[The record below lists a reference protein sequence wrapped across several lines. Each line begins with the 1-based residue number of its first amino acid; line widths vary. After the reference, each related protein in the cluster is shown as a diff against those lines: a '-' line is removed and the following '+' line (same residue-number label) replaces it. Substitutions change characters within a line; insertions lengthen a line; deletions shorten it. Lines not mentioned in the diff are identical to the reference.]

1 MTLPVLLRQNSE
13 PERVRALQQLGVLN
27 TNTSDYFDSVT
38 ALAKTLFDVSGA
50 YISLLD
56 SDRQWIKSAVGY
68 CPPNTDRDKTFCQYT
83 IAQASVLVIEDT
95 LRDPRFAGNPLVAG
109 PQGVRFYAGA
119 PLVTQDGYAIG
130 ALCLIDQRTRA
141 LPASDQQR
149 LATLAGLVMAHITLG
164 RAVGHVDA
172 VSGMPNKYQLADDL
186 GAAAALAPGAQR
198 VLVDLAMPD
207 AARAFE
213 IIRVMGAAV
222 HDQLVREVGARL
234 QQLCAGR
241 AQVYHLGDTRFALL
255 SRDADSDAFID
266 YLYGL
271 EAALQAPLTS
281 LNIPLVLPG
290 FGGIVRFALGA
301 DSAADAPRQAAAAV
315 NQALS
320 AQQRW
325 SLYSD
330 SEDAQQ
336 RRAFRLLHDVRRA
349 IADGEFE
356 LVYQPKHDL
365 PGGACHGAEALLR
378 WHHREL
384 GAISPAEF
392 IPLIETTALIGPL
405 SDWVINTAIARL
417 GAWHAAGHLVKVAL
431 NLSAWNF
438 EEPDLVD
445 RLAAACRQHRVDPRY
460 VEIECTEGVW
470 MESADILATLHRIR
484 ALGMGLALD
493 DFGTGYSNFSY
504 LQKVPAT
511 VVKVDQSLIRHV
523 HTNPRDQRI
532 VRSLIALAR
541 ELDYQVVAEGVET
554 AQSLALIR
562 EWGCDV
568 AQGYHFSK
576 PLAAGAF
583 IDYLVRQRENV
594 AAQMFSST
602 SKPDA

>member
-1 MTLPVLLRQNSE
+1 MTLPVLLPQN
-13 PERVRALQQLGVLN
+13 PEQDQEHARLRALQQLGVLN

-68 CPPNTDRDKTFCQYT
+68 CPPNTERDKTFCQYT

-95 LRDPRFAGNPLVAG
+95 LRDPRFADNPMVAA

-130 ALCLIDQRTRA
+130 ALCVIDQRPRLLA
-141 LPASDQQR
+141 ASDQQR

-186 GAAAALAPGAQR
+186 GAASLRHPGAQR

-207 AARAFE
+207 PARAFE
-213 IIRVMGAAV
+213 IIRVMGTAV

-234 QQLCAGR
+234 QQLFAGR

-255 SRDADSDAFID
+255 SREADSDGFIEH
-266 YLYGL
+266 LYRQ
-271 EAALQAPLTS
+271 EPALQTPLTS
-281 LNIPLVLPG
+281 LNIPLALPG
-290 FGGIVRFALGA
+290 FGGIVRFALDA

-325 SLYSD
+325 SWYSD
-330 SEDAQQ
+330 TEDARQ

-349 IADGEFE
+349 LADGEFE
-356 LVYQPKHDL
+356 LLYQPKHDL
-365 PGGACHGAEALLR
+365 PGGACQGAEALLR

-405 SDWVINTAIARL
+405 SDWVINTAIAQL
-417 GAWHAAGHLVKVAL
+417 GAWHAAGHVVKVAL

-438 EEPDLVD
+438 QEPDLVA
-445 RLAAACRQHRVDPRY
+445 RLAAACTASQVDPRY

-484 ALGMGLALD
+484 ALGMSIALD
-493 DFGTGYSNFSY
+493 DFGTGYSNFAY

-511 VVKVDQSLIRHV
+511 VVKVDQSLIRNV

-541 ELDYQVVAEGVET
+541 ELDYQVVAEGVES
-554 AQSLALIR
+554 AQSLALIGA
-562 EWGCDV
+562 WGCDM
-568 AQGYHFSK
+568 AQGYHFSR
-576 PLAAGAF
+576 PLAAQVF
-583 IDYLVRQRENV
+583 IDYLVGHTV
-594 AAQMFSST
+594 SFLKS
-602 SKPDA
+602 